1 MRVVVQVRTQ
11 SLAVFLSQSSFSLS
25 LYTFLIKSVPHIGE
39 ERLSRAGPCLPT
51 SITLAVS
58 ACAPSRTSSVSWT
71 DRRRQIDRYVGI
83 SPQQFDFSSRGVNVR
98 TAPST
103 ERDFNLLA
111 GNWVFIPKKTDD
123 EQSVEPARDS
133 ASKPKQHQ
141 GAAAAS
147 AEKAK
152 KKKKPEKKNLEKLT
166 TFERERL
173 ERIARNKEQLAAL
186 NIGPLAANMNDE
198 RGSGGG
204 GAEVVVVIS
213 DVDSR
218 TRVGGCVVPSEA

>member
-1 MRVVVQVRTQ
+1 MRSKPDVQR
-11 SLAVFLSQSSFSLS
+11 FLDRQ
-25 LYTFLIKSVPHIGE
+25 KK
-39 ERLSRAGPCLPT
+39 AG
-51 SITLAVS
+51 
-58 ACAPSRTSSVSWT
+58 
-71 DRRRQIDRYVGI
+71 IDRYVGI

-123 EQSVEPARDS
+123 EQSIEPARDS
-133 ASKPKQHQ
+133 ASKPKQRQ
-141 GAAAAS
+141 GAAAAAS

-204 GAEVVVVIS
+204 GGGGGGGNKRRRFEDEGGRVRRSLRGMNIPADPTMVVDTERRNGVVVLAGAAAAAAAAPAPSGSGGAVAS
-213 DVDSR
+213 VPEAGAR
-218 TRVGGCVVPSEA
+218 ARVG